1 MSEVFPVLSVTGVS
15 HHTCPV
21 EFREKFALA
30 ESRAPAQVDG
40 AASES
45 VWLSTCNRTELYAI
59 SNEIDAGGC
68 AFATALQI
76 PSRFV
81 AEYAYV
87 LKGTDAIRHLFRVAS
102 GLDSMVVGEGEILG
116 QVRRALAEAQNL
128 GSAGPIL
135 TRMFQDA
142 LAVGKRVRTET
153 SINRFPASV
162 SSAAASLVQTE
173 TAGDLEDTR
182 VLVIGAGDMARAM
195 ARCLK
200 GMNVKDIAIVN
211 RTRSHAETIAR
222 ENGARVL
229 EWPITAE
236 GLAGFS
242 TVMSCT
248 SAPEFIL
255 TRETVEAAA
264 RHLRGEETLQLVDI
278 AVPRDIDPCVSSIPS
293 VNLTDID
300 DIQAVVD
307 ESLAMRSHYMEPA
320 EGIIGDQIES
330 FTGWMST
337 RSVSNS
343 IQLLRDR
350 ADAIRVRE
358 LDWAMPKLSHLSQ
371 SELEIVAQL
380 SNRLVKK
387 LLHTPTLRLR
397 EAAAQGE
404 SEPVSELVHQLFGL
418 DGEREASVKT
428 AE

>member
-1 MSEVFPVLSVTGVS
+1 MFPVLSVTGVS
-15 HHTCPV
+15 HNTCPV
-21 EFREKFALA
+21 EVREKFAIA
-30 ESRAPAQVDG
+30 ESHAPVRVDVAG
-40 AASES
+40 SES

-59 SNEIDAGGC
+59 SYESRAGEPE
-68 AFATALQI
+68 FSRTLQI
-76 PSRFV
+76 SGKLV

-87 LKGTDAIRHLFRVAS
+87 LEGTDAIHHLFRVAS

-116 QVRRALAEAQNL
+116 QVRRALAEASNF

-162 SSAAASLVQTE
+162 SSAAASLIKNGT
-173 TAGDLEDTR
+173 LESLADAS
-182 VLVIGAGDMARAM
+182 VLVIGAGDVARATV
-195 ARCLK
+195 RCLK
-200 GMNVKDIAIVN
+200 GMNVGNIAIVN
-211 RTRSHAETIAR
+211 RTRSRAEPVAR
-222 ENGARVL
+222 ENGAQIL
-229 EWPITAE
+229 EWPVTAQR
-236 GLAGFS
+236 LAGFN
-242 TVMSCT
+242 TAVSCT
-248 SAPEFIL
+248 SAPEFVL

-264 RHLRGEETLQLVDI
+264 SHLRAGETLQLVDI
-278 AVPRDIDPCVSSIPS
+278 AVPRDIDPSVSTVPG
-293 VNLTDID
+293 VHLNDID

-307 ESLAMRSHYMEPA
+307 ESLAMRSHYVEPA
-320 EGIIGDQIES
+320 ERIISDQLET
-330 FTGWMST
+330 FTAWMCT

-350 ADAIRVRE
+350 ADEIRARE
-358 LDWAMPKLSHLSQ
+358 LEWALPKLSQLSQ
-371 SELEIVAQL
+371 SELDVVAQL

-387 LLHTPTLRLR
+387 LLHNPTLKLR

-418 DGEREASVKT
+418 DGELESTVES

>member
-21 EFREKFALA
+21 EVREKFAAA

-40 AASES
+40 TASES
-45 VWLSTCNRTELYAI
+45 VWLSTCNRTELYTI
-59 SNEIDAGGC
+59 SDQIDAGGS
-68 AFATALQI
+68 AFAKALQI
-76 PSRFV
+76 PRRFV

-87 LKGTDAIRHLFRVAS
+87 LEETDAIRHLFRVAS

-116 QVRRALAEAQNL
+116 QVRRALAEAQNP
-128 GSAGPIL
+128 GSAGPVL

-162 SSAAASLVQTE
+162 SSAAASLIQTG
-173 TAGDLEDTR
+173 TASDLEDIS
-182 VLVIGAGDMARAM
+182 VLIIGAGDMARAM

-200 GMNVKDIAIVN
+200 GMNVQDIAIVN
-211 RTRSHAETIAR
+211 RTRSHAESIAR
-222 ENGARVL
+222 ESGAQVL
-229 EWPITAE
+229 EWPITVE
-236 GLAGFS
+236 RLARFNA
-242 TVMSCT
+242 VISCT
-248 SAPEFIL
+248 SAAEFIL
-255 TRETVEAAA
+255 TRETVEAA
-264 RHLRGEETLQLVDI
+264 RHLRAEETLQLVDI
-278 AVPRDIDPCVSSIPS
+278 AVPRDIDPCASTIPG
-293 VNLTDID
+293 VHLIDID
-300 DIQAVVD
+300 DIQAVVE
-307 ESLAMRSHYMEPA
+307 ESLAMRSHYVEPA
-320 EGIIGDQIES
+320 ERIIGDQIERL
-330 FTGWMST
+330 TAWMST

-350 ADAIRVRE
+350 ADAIRARE
-358 LDWAMPKLSHLSQ
+358 MNWALPKLSHLSQ
-371 SELEIVAQL
+371 SELDVVAQL

-387 LLHTPTLRLR
+387 LLHAPTLKLR

>member
-1 MSEVFPVLSVTGVS
+1 MFPVLSVTGVS

-21 EFREKFALA
+21 EVREKFAAA

-40 AASES
+40 TASES
-45 VWLSTCNRTELYAI
+45 VWLSTCNRTELYTI
-59 SNEIDAGGC
+59 SDQIDAGGS
-68 AFATALQI
+68 AFAKALQI
-76 PSRFV
+76 PRRFV

-87 LKGTDAIRHLFRVAS
+87 LKETDAIRHLFRVAS

-128 GSAGPIL
+128 GSAGPVL

-162 SSAAASLVQTE
+162 SSAAASLIQTG
-173 TAGDLEDTR
+173 TAGDLADTA
-182 VLVIGAGDMARAM
+182 VLIIGAGDMARAM

-200 GMNVKDIAIVN
+200 GMNVQDIAIVN
-211 RTRSHAETIAR
+211 RTRSHAESIAR
-222 ENGARVL
+222 ESGAQVL
-229 EWPITAE
+229 EWPIAVE
-236 GLAGFS
+236 RLAGFS
-242 TVMSCT
+242 AVISCT
-248 SAPEFIL
+248 SASEFIL

-264 RHLRGEETLQLVDI
+264 RHLRAEETLQLVDI
-278 AVPRDIDPCVSSIPS
+278 AVPRDIDPCASTIPR
-293 VNLTDID
+293 VHLIDMD
-300 DIQAVVD
+300 DIQAVVE
-307 ESLAMRSHYMEPA
+307 ESLAMRSHYVEPA
-320 EGIIGDQIES
+320 ERIISDQIES

-358 LDWAMPKLSHLSQ
+358 LDWALPKLSHLSQ
-371 SELEIVAQL
+371 CDLDVVAQL

-387 LLHTPTLRLR
+387 LLHAPTIKLR

-404 SEPVSELVHQLFGL
+404 SEPVSELVYQLFGL
-418 DGEREASVKT
+418 DGEREAPVKT